1 MRSDDVRL
9 DHSRQSLQRSLGR
22 VSPAGSAY
30 RYVRAE
36 LNVTIAVLRAELNVT
51 IAVFTYRTQRNH
63 NKLVTIA
70 VLRTELNVTIAGLRT
85 ELNVTSCVTY
95 IQDST

>member
-51 IAVFTYRTQRNH
+51 IAV
-63 NKLVTIA
+63 
-70 VLRTELNVTIAGLRT
+70 LRTELNVTTI
-85 ELNVTSCVTY
+85 NW
-95 IQDST
+95 